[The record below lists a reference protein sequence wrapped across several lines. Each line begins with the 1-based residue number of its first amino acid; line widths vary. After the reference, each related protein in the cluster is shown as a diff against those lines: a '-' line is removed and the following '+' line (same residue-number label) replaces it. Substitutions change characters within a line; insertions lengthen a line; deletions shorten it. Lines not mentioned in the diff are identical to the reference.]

1 MAEIK
6 TVTIDELRQMN
17 DQEGLIL
24 QGCGGDLQEW
34 VDGINELFAQAGI
47 LQAGSAWKAKAVRSF
62 QYDGL
67 TNLLFPFA
75 GVSLDMGRLAIWR
88 LQTYEQFGGT
98 WLSDYV
104 PNRLGGFI
112 QEQRP
117 AKPKMA
123 LVGQDGNIFGIL
135 GRASRLLKQ
144 AGQIKQADEMFQ
156 RATSSGSYNE
166 ALCIISEYVETELS
180 DHTHAQKSI
189 KKKVRNTH
197 ER

>member
-6 TVTIDELRQMN
+6 IVTIDELRQMN

-47 LQAGSAWKAKAVRSF
+47 LQAGSAWKAEAVRSF

-75 GVSLDMGRLAIWR
+75 DVSLDVENLAMWR
-88 LQTYEQFGGT
+88 LQTHEQFGLT
-98 WLSDYV
+98 FVFSFLFDLVFLPLLSI
-104 PNRLGGFI
+104 LF
-112 QEQRP
+112 
-117 AKPKMA
+117 AKMA
-123 LVGQDGNIFGIL
+123 LAGHDGNIFGIL

-144 AGQIKQADEMFQ
+144 AGQSKQADEMFQ
-156 RATSSGSYNE
+156 RVTSSGSYNE
-166 ALCIISEYVETELS
+166 ALCIISEYLETELS
-180 DHTHAQKSI
+180 TAPKPQKSVQ
-189 KKKVRNTH
+189 KKGRDTH

>member
-112 QEQRP
+112 QKQRP

-135 GRASRLLKQ
+135 GRAS
-144 AGQIKQADEMFQ
+144 G
-156 RATSSGSYNE
+156 
-166 ALCIISEYVETELS
+166 C
-180 DHTHAQKSI
+180 
-189 KKKVRNTH
+189 
-197 ER
+197 